1 MKMDNEEK
9 TQERQEQVGDQQK
22 VSPVQSLIEDLL
34 GEVQLFHTLNRVP
47 YCTVNVGDRFENYP
61 IVSEDFTMI
70 LARQY
75 YLKNGAGP
83 KKSALKEIQEQL
95 SWMALFDGAE
105 FPIYTRYAKVGNAIC
120 IDLCNSLGE
129 YVKATPDGWE
139 INKQGL
145 NPPYFVRYAGM
156 LPLPRPIRG
165 GSVKALKPF
174 LNRRRETDFTLMVGW
189 MLGTMYPDGPF
200 PMLTLHGP
208 QGTGKSTTLK
218 ILRSLIDPSEA
229 ALTALPKSE
238 RDLFISA
245 MRTWLLSFD
254 NVSEIKPKMID
265 SFCRLTNDGAIRNRM
280 LYTNSQE
287 VILRAKRPVVFN
299 GIPHFARQNDFIDR
313 TIFVDQPTILPS
325 NRRPEYEISAAW
337 EKVRPM
343 ILGGLYDALAMA
355 LRKFDQVKLDSLPRM
370 ADFARWVVAAEPA
383 CPWNEGEFIKAYES
397 NRTEMIEMALDA
409 DPIGEAI
416 LKLMD
421 SHTEWSNSSTELLNA
436 LKTITP
442 DLIQK
447 DKDWPKAPNAL
458 SNRLMRLEGF
468 LASKGIEIDRIRQ
481 HKNRLIV
488 LKKVNH
494 NAAGEEDSVLKSTV
508 KEDAPFVSAKL
519 PRQKAVAGNEEVA
532 LEETEDDIED
542 SPQVE
547 PVEINELPLTKTEDG
562 KVYEEGEV

>member
-1 MKMDNEEK
+1 MTNENEKK

-34 GEVQLFHTLNRVP
+34 GVVQLFHTPNRVA
-47 YCTVNVGDRFENYP
+47 YCTVNVGDRFENHP
-61 IVSEDFTMI
+61 IESEGFAMI
-70 LARQY
+70 LARQF
-75 YLKNGAGP
+75 YLTHGAGP
-83 KKSALKEIQEQL
+83 KKRDLKEIQDQL

-105 FPIYTRYAKVGNAIC
+105 SPIYTRYAKVGNAIF
-120 IDLCNSLGE
+120 IDLCNSSGE

-139 INKQGL
+139 INKQDI

-156 LPLPRPIRG
+156 LPLPRPIKG
-165 GSVKALKPF
+165 GDVKDLAPF
-174 LNRRRETDFTLMVGW
+174 LNIRSETDFILMVGW
-189 MLGTMYPDGPF
+189 MLGAMYPDGPF

-254 NVSEIKPKMID
+254 NVSEIKPNMTD
-265 SFCRLTNDGAIRNRM
+265 SFCRLTNEGAIRNRM

-287 VILRAKRPVVFN
+287 VILRAMRPVIFN

-313 TIFVDQPTILPS
+313 TIYVDQPNIPPS
-325 NRRPEYEISAAW
+325 SRKPEQEIWTAW
-337 EKVRPM
+337 EKARPM
-343 ILGGLYDALAMA
+343 ILGALYNALAVA
-355 LRKFDQVKLDSLPRM
+355 LRNFDHVKLDTFPRM
-370 ADFARWVVAAEPA
+370 ADFAHWVVAAEPA
-383 CPWNEGEFIKAYES
+383 CPWNEGVFIKAYES
-397 NRTEMIEMALDA
+397 NRTEMIDMALDA

-416 LKLMD
+416 LKLME
-421 SHTEWSNSSTELLNA
+421 SHVEWINSSTELLNA

-468 LASKGIEIDRIRQ
+468 LGNKGIEISRVRQ
-481 HKNRLIV
+481 PENRLIV
-488 LKKVNH
+488 LKKVSLNM
-494 NAAGEEDSVLKSTV
+494 ADERDSVPKSAI
-508 KEDAPFVSAKL
+508 KEDAPYVQAKS
-519 PRQKAVAGNEEVA
+519 PRQKAVAENEEVA
-532 LEETEDDIED
+532 LEETGDDIEEG
-542 SPQVE
+542 SPVGE
-547 PVEINELPLTKTEDG
+547 PAEIRELTIDEE